1 MRVIIIGAGMSGVLA
16 AIRLQEAG
24 MTDFTVYE
32 KGSSVGGTWRENRYP
47 GLTCD
52 LAAHAYTYSFERNPE
67 WSQLFAPGPEI
78 HDYFIRTAKKYDV
91 EKFIRFGEE
100 VSELIFE
107 GGQWQVATKNGIK
120 DTADFVIAA
129 TGVLHHIK
137 TPPLP
142 GAADFAGDILHT
154 ARWDES
160 LPLAGRN
167 VAVVGNGSTGIQLVT
182 ALQRV
187 ANKVYQVQRS
197 AQWVRMRPFN
207 VYSDEDKE
215 RFREHPELMEDIAY
229 EWLLGEGAKRWINGV
244 VDAQSKEMREL
255 EEQCYHDFETYVTDP
270 QLKEKLRPNYRP
282 GCKRL
287 VGSWDYYDAVKQP
300 NVEVVNGVIDRVE
313 KDGIR
318 MSDGTFLEVDLIA
331 LATGFDTSMFLR
343 PATVKGLGGFDLE
356 SFWDPDPKAYLSLTM
371 PRFPNLFFL
380 NGPNGP
386 IGNFSLIEVAERQM
400 TYIMHLIEALESTG
414 AAAVQ
419 VTQEAYDAFNAKRR
433 DAARNTIWAT
443 GCSSWYL
450 ASDGVPN
457 VWPFKANFL
466 ISSFSKP
473 DFGAYE
479 FLDSDGQVI
488 DVDRSNLPDPPLIE
502 EDT

>member
-16 AIRLQEAG
+16 AIKLQEAG
-24 MTDFTVYE
+24 MTDIAVYE
-32 KGSSVGGTWRENRYP
+32 KGDSVGGTWRENRYP

-91 EKFIRFGEE
+91 EKFIRFNEE
-100 VSELIFE
+100 VNELIYDE
-107 GGQWQVATKNGIK
+107 GKWHVTTVNGTK

-129 TGVLHHIK
+129 TGVLHHVR
-137 TPPLP
+137 TPEIP
-142 GAADFAGDILHT
+142 GTTDFGGDMMHT

-160 LPLAGRN
+160 MPLEGRN
-167 VAVVGNGSTGIQLVT
+167 AAVIGNGSTGIQLVT

-187 ANKVYQVQRS
+187 ANKVYQVQRT

-207 VYSDEDKE
+207 VYTEEDKQ
-215 RFREHPELMEDIAY
+215 RFRDHPELIEDLAK

-244 VDAQSKEMREL
+244 VDAKSKEMAEL
-255 EEQCYHDFETYVTDP
+255 EQQCFNDFENNVKDP
-270 QLKEKLRPNYRP
+270 ELKERLRPDYRP

-287 VGSWDYYDAVKQP
+287 VGSWDYYDAVAQP
-300 NVEVVNGVIDRVE
+300 NVEVVNGKIERIV
-313 KDGIR
+313 KGGIR
-318 MSDGTFLEVDLIA
+318 MEDGRVLEVDLIA

-343 PATVKGLGGFDLE
+343 PATVKGLDGYDLE
-356 SFWDPDPKAYLSLTM
+356 DFWNPDPKAYLSITM

-386 IGNFSLIEVAERQM
+386 VGNFSLIEVGERQM
-400 TYIMHLIEALESTG
+400 NYIMHLFDALEQTG
-414 AAAVQ
+414 ATAIQ
-419 VTQEAYDAFNAKRR
+419 VTQDAYEKFDAVRR
-433 DAARNTIWAT
+433 EAARGTIWAT

-450 ASDGVPN
+450 GSDGVPN

-466 ISSFSKP
+466 LGSFSKP

-479 FLDSDGQVI
+479 FLDGEGKVM
-488 DVDRSNLPDPPLIE
+488 DVDRSKLPDPPII
-502 EDT
+502 DMDS